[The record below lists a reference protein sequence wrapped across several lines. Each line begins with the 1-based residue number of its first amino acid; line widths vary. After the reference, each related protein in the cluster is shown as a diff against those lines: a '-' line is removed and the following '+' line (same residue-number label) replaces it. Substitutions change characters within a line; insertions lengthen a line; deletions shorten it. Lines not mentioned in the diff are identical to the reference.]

1 MTNLPRPKLKLQWDK
16 QRFIVGF
23 SFALLAFGLSYLY
36 QSNKDIF
43 FERKWTEGV
52 GRFVEAMDYELQ
64 KKAEEYIQTNGAR
77 KDELCVSEWIGKD
90 EQYLYLGV
98 GCAKFQQQL
107 GDISAEGD
115 QNFHPT
121 RVRYDGQEVEHY
133 QQPDAENE
141 KSAVRDLFPRK
152 AYDLFRLKAHQ
163 EKFFKR
169 GWEKT
174 LSLQK

>member
-1 MTNLPRPKLKLQWDK
+1 MTKQPAKKFKMEWDR
-16 QRFIVGF
+16 QRFIVGLSLALIAF
-23 SFALLAFGLSYLY
+23 SLTYLY
-36 QSNKDIF
+36 QSKKDIF
-43 FERKWTEGV
+43 FERRWTEGE
-52 GRFVEAMDYELQ
+52 GKFVEALDYEMQ
-64 KKAEEYIQTNGAR
+64 KRAEEYIQANGAR

-98 GCAKFQQQL
+98 GCAKFQQNL

-121 RVRYDGQEVEHY
+121 RVRYDGSEVEHY
-133 QQPDAENE
+133 QQPDSENE
-141 KSAVRDLFPRK
+141 KNSVRDLFPRK
-152 AYDLFRLKAHQ
+152 AYELFRLKSHQ
-163 EKFFKR
+163 EKFFRR